1 MKTVLFSVSYAGL
14 WGQARLTLDEFVPHA
29 RQLGYDGVELMCKR
43 PHLSPLDYDD
53 ARVARLAELCRR
65 EGVEVAC
72 LAAYTNFSE
81 GLRYTEVP
89 LMELQVQYVTTLAR
103 FAQALGCPLIRIFT
117 AYESEAA
124 PLAAVWD
131 RTVRAIQEC
140 CDRSAPFGVT
150 IGLQNHHDVAV
161 HSKAL
166 LELLRDIDR
175 PNCKLMADAWSPC
188 LRGEELFETA
198 KRLAPHTAYSTLAD
212 YVRLPRWQYEPAL
225 INYRPA
231 GVDLVRAVPMG
242 EGDLDSLAF
251 VRGLIEGG
259 FRGPLAYEMCSPLRG
274 GGSRENLDRCAR
286 QFLAWLD
293 QHGLRKT

>member
-1 MKTVLFSVSYAGL
+1 MKTALFSVSYAGL
-14 WGQARLTLDEFVPHA
+14 WGQAKLSLDEFVPHA

-53 ARVARLAELCRR
+53 ARVAALAELCRR
-65 EGVEVAC
+65 EGMEVAC

-81 GLRYTEVP
+81 GLRFAEVP
-89 LMELQVQYVTTLAR
+89 LVEMQVQYVATLAR
-103 FAQALGCPLIRIFT
+103 FARMLGCQLIRVFT
-117 AYESEAA
+117 SYESDAA
-124 PLAAVWD
+124 PLAAVWE

-150 IGLQNHHDVAV
+150 IGIQNHHDVAV

-166 LELLRDIDR
+166 LELLRDIGR
-175 PNCKLMADAWSPC
+175 PNCKLMADPWSPC

-198 KRLAPHTAYSTLAD
+198 KRLAPHTVYSTLAD

-225 INYRPA
+225 INYRSA
-231 GVDLVRAVPMG
+231 DTDLVRAVPMG
-242 EGDLDSLAF
+242 EGDLDSATF

-259 FRGPLAYEMCSPLRG
+259 FHGPLAYEMCSPLRG
-274 GGSRENLDRCAR
+274 GGSLENLDHCAR
-286 QFLAWLD
+286 QFLSWLD
-293 QHGLRKT
+293 RNELRKV

>member
-14 WGQARLTLDEFVPHA
+14 WGQAKLTLDEFVPHA

-43 PHLSPLDYDD
+43 PHLSPLDYDN
-53 ARVARLAELCRR
+53 ARVAELAELCRR
-65 EGVEVAC
+65 ENLEVAC

-89 LMELQVQYVTTLAR
+89 LVEMQVQYITTLAR
-103 FAQALGCPLIRIFT
+103 FAQVLGCKLIRVFT
-117 AYESEAA
+117 SYESDLA
-124 PLAAVWD
+124 PLAAVWE
-131 RTVRAIQEC
+131 RTTCAIQEC
-140 CDRSAPFGVT
+140 CDRALPYGVT
-150 IGLQNHHDVAV
+150 IGIQNHHDVAV

-166 LELLRDIDR
+166 IELLRDIGR
-175 PNCKLMADAWSPC
+175 PNCKLMADPWSPC

-198 KRLAPHTAYSTLAD
+198 KQLAPHTVYSTLAD

-225 INYRPA
+225 INYRSV

-242 EGDLDSLAF
+242 DGDLDSATF
-251 VRGLIEGG
+251 VRGLLEGG

-286 QFLAWLD
+286 QFLSWLD
-293 QHGLRKT
+293 KNGLHKC